1 MSPNSNYQV
10 QVSEGHYTNQNYLSR
25 ARWST
30 YSVII
35 DSALTLRP
43 KQVLE
48 IGPGPGL
55 VTQALRQI
63 GCTVKTLDL
72 DPAIQPDYLIS
83 ATDPNIAEKI
93 GTFDLIIAS
102 EIFEHVEYHD
112 FLASLQRLSSVS
124 EYFILTLP
132 DTNEKSL
139 TFGFRLR
146 LPIFNN
152 ITKIFKFRSSRV
164 GHTFD
169 GQHYW
174 EIGKKGSELHKI
186 ERDIIQSGWSISS
199 NFLNIDNPYH
209 RCLILKRNV

>member
-1 MSPNSNYQV
+1 MSPNSSYQV
-10 QVSEGHYTNQNYLSR
+10 QVSGGHYTNQSYLSR

-35 DSALTLRP
+35 DSVLTLRP

-63 GCTVKTLDL
+63 GCEVKTLDL

-83 ATDPNIAEKI
+83 ATDPSIVEKV

-112 FLASLQRLSSVS
+112 FLSALHRLSSVS

-139 TFGFRLR
+139 TFGFRFR
-146 LPIFNN
+146 LPLLNN
-152 ITKIFKFRSSRV
+152 ITKIFKFRSGRV
-164 GHTFD
+164 KHTFD

-174 EIGKKGSELHKI
+174 EIGKKGSEFYRI
-186 ERDIIQSGWSISS
+186 RRDIEKSGWNIVSS
-199 NFLNIDNPYH
+199 FLNIDNPYH
-209 RCLILKRNV
+209 RCLILKRNI

>member
-1 MSPNSNYQV
+1 M
-10 QVSEGHYTNQNYLSR
+10 
-25 ARWST
+25 
-30 YSVII
+30 
-35 DSALTLRP
+35 
-43 KQVLE
+43 LE

-72 DPAIQPDYLIS
+72 DPAIQPDYLLS
-83 ATDPNIAEKI
+83 VTDPNITGRI

-102 EIFEHVEYHD
+102 EIFEHVEYRD
-112 FLASLQRLSSVS
+112 FLTALQQLSVVS

-132 DTNEKSL
+132 DTNERSL

-146 LPIFNN
+146 LPVFNN
-152 ITKIFKFRSSRV
+152 LTKIFKFRTGRV
-164 GHTFD
+164 SHTFD

-186 ERDIIQSGWSISS
+186 EYDIKQSGWNIIS

-209 RCLILKRNV
+209 RCFVLKRNI